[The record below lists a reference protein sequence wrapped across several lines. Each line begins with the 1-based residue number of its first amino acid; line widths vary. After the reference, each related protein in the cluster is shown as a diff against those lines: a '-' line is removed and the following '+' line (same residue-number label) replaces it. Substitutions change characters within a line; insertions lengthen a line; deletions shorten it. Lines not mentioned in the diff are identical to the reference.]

1 MKVEDFIEVDNEKY
15 LDFVNKII
23 ENNGRCDVSTIGYG
37 CENCPFD
44 ESNNPKGI
52 HCAQSGLTNEYI
64 DENEED
70 QVMLESAVKFK
81 ELYLIGV

>member
-1 MKVEDFIEVDNEKY
+1 MKVEDFIKINNKKY
-15 LDFVNKII
+15 LNFINKII
-23 ENNGRCDVSTIGYG
+23 ENNGRCGIDIIGLG
-37 CENCPFD
+37 CESCPFD

-52 HCAQSGLTNEYI
+52 HCAQSGLTDEYI